1 MQELDSIA
9 NESQQTEIE
18 GFRAEVAEL
27 RKRLSQKEAEIA
39 YLHQQNQKSL
49 TSDEFHSAQ
58 STPFSSMNT
67 EPSSPVTTAP
77 TGEGSSFSKE
87 RDNVKVKG
95 MQTTSTRVSELEE
108 IVKQKHKRIV
118 ELERR
123 LDQVTKLEPQVER
136 LTMELSKYEQQA
148 ASNPDVR
155 NDGYSQSTEPKYVS
169 KLRKEV
175 YELRTYKSRCEEA
188 EKKAKHYEIEYRQ
201 EMRKHAELRE
211 SLKKNSTHWEGTS
224 GSMESK
230 DNGTKK
236 SRLEDI
242 HSRTEK
248 QSARDEETTQGVEA
262 TLQMEKEKEL
272 ELQEKEEMILSLQ
285 KKVQELEKAARALGE
300 LQRHSKVQSQQV
312 MGLQDKAKVVD
323 KYNVYTG
330 PHRCPID
337 KSVGWMF
344 NHTVYLV
351 D

>member
-1 MQELDSIA
+1 MQDVYSTARL
-9 NESQQTEIE
+9 
-18 GFRAEVAEL
+18 RAEVIKL
-27 RKRLSQKEAEIA
+27 RKQLSQKEAEIA

-49 TSDEFHSAQ
+49 TSDEFHSAH

-67 EPSSPVTTAP
+67 EPSSPVTTGP

-95 MQTTSTRVSELEE
+95 KQTMSARVSELEE
-108 IVKQKHKRIV
+108 KVKQKHKRVV

-123 LDQVTKLEPQVER
+123 LDQVTNLEPQVER

-148 ASNPDVR
+148 ASNPDVS

-175 YELRTYKSRCEEA
+175 NELRTLKSRCEEA
-188 EKKAKHYEIEYRQ
+188 EKKAKHYEVEYRQ

-211 SLKKNSTHWEGTS
+211 SLEKKSTHWEGTS

-230 DNGTKK
+230 DSGTKK

-242 HSRTEK
+242 HNEK
-248 QSARDEETTQGVEA
+248 QRARDEETTQGVEA
-262 TLQMEKEKEL
+262 TLQMDGHEKDKEL
-272 ELQEKEEMILSLQ
+272 ELQEKEEMIRSLQ

-323 KYNVYTG
+323 KYNACTG

-337 KSVGWMF
+337 KSVSWMF